1 MKDEKRYSREPRS
14 GSGPIHPAIVL
25 VLAAALTTSA
35 CDDEELMRPQPVA
48 GPLFARVVAIGNS
61 ITAGFQSGGINDSTQ
76 MQSYASLVADAMG
89 TEFDIPLLN
98 PPGCPP
104 PIINVFTEERLG
116 GGGGGDCALR
126 VRPIPVELN
135 NVSVP
140 GAAVIDVL
148 TNFDEASDP
157 NPLTTILL
165 GGRTQLQ
172 AAAEVEPTF
181 AMAWIG
187 NNDVLG
193 AALQGDTTRITPPAA
208 FEQRYRDMADSLS
221 DLGVEGA
228 VLMAVVDVTLIP
240 HLSPGGAYWQAEQM
254 GLLPPT
260 FDVADN
266 CSPLDPSGPALVPF
280 SYGFGELFVQAAEG
294 QDVTLDCLNDDRLI
308 TEQEIGAFRTAITS
322 YNETIADVAD
332 QNGWAFY
339 DPNPEFQMRKEQGEV
354 PLFPNVPP
362 DPEAVAHPFGELFS
376 KDGVHPSALAHA
388 ILADRIVAAIN
399 ERYNTAIPLAA
410 D

>member
-1 MKDEKRYSREPRS
+1 
-14 GSGPIHPAIVL
+14 
-25 VLAAALTTSA
+25 
-35 CDDEELMRPQPVA
+35 MRPQPA
-48 GPLFARVVAIGNS
+48 SGPLFARVVAIGNS
-61 ITAGFQSGGINDSTQ
+61 VTAGFESGGINDSTQ
-76 MQSYASLVADAMG
+76 RQSYAVLVAEAMG

-104 PIINVFTEERLG
+104 PLVNVFTEERVG
-116 GGGGGDCALR
+116 GGSGGDCALR
-126 VRPIPVELN
+126 ARPIPVELN

-165 GGRTQLQ
+165 GGRSQLQ

-181 AMAWIG
+181 AVVWIG
-187 NNDVLG
+187 NNDMLG
-193 AALQGDTTRITPPAA
+193 AALQGDTDRITPPAA
-208 FEQRYRDMADSLS
+208 FDARYRAMADSLS
-221 DLGVEGA
+221 DLGIEGA
-228 VLMAVVDVTLIP
+228 ILVAVVDVTLIP
-240 HLSPGGAYWQAEQM
+240 HLSPGAAYWQAEQM
-254 GLLPPT
+254 GQLPPT
-260 FDVADN
+260 FDVAGN

-280 SYGFGELFVQAAEG
+280 SYGFGELFAQAAEG
-294 QDVTLDCLNDDRLI
+294 QAVSLDCVNDDRLL
-308 TEQEIGAFRTAITS
+308 TAQEIVAVQAAVTS

-332 QNGWAFY
+332 QNGWAFF
-339 DPNPEFQMRKEQGEV
+339 DPNPEFQARKELGEV

-362 DPEAVAHPFGELFS
+362 DPDAVAHPFGELFS

-388 ILADRIVAAIN
+388 ILADRIIEAIN
-399 ERYNTAIPLAA
+399 ERYGTVIPASA